1 MEVGGQGLC
10 FSLLGSWTPMRL
22 WPAYSSFL
30 LKTEWIQ
37 CTPAVNQ
44 LSSLCLQRTQLEH
57 NPPSPPPLHPP
68 QYPPLNPQLPR
79 HIKLNFPRFN
89 GGEPT
94 EWLTKIKQ
102 YSAYRG
108 VPRVQQVSFVSY
120 HLTEEANEWWFATS
134 KVLGTDPNNS
144 PW

>member
-1 MEVGGQGLC
+1 MFQFAWFMDAHASMARILE
-10 FSLLGSWTPMRL
+10 LLAQNRVNPV
-22 WPAYSSFL
+22 Y
-30 LKTEWIQ
+30 
-37 CTPAVNQ
+37 PAVNQ